1 LQESG
6 MDWSEVVRK
15 AIILGEAQGYIT
27 FNQLDDLV
35 PADKVQPEEIEALL
49 ATLQDRGIDLVPD

>member
-1 LQESG
+1 

-27 FNQLDDLV
+27 FDQLDDLV